1 MDRDRL
7 WRGLVQYTVIIKIMT
22 SYDWEDEGYFPTE
35 TRDLGRIRRVLVV
48 TMLLNF
54 LATGIKLAAGLLTGA
69 LSVVADALDSLFDG
83 LSNVIGLAGLYAAS
97 KPPDAEHPYGHRKFE
112 TIAAISI
119 SVLLFITGWQLLVLA
134 WERFQSDVSIEVNA
148 WVVGAMLAGML
159 IQGLTSFYELRRG
172 RELHSEVLVADALH
186 TRASILVS
194 LSVLGG
200 LGLIL
205 LGFSRADA
213 VLAAFVAIMIAKIG
227 VDILKENM
235 PVLVDQAPIDPQK
248 IAGIVREVG
257 GVETFHRVRS
267 RGAAGSAAV
276 DLHIQVSPES
286 TLEEANAVADE
297 VRRRLLALDEVSDV
311 TVHVEAHRTGSS
323 EAGQIF
329 GAIRQAAN
337 ELGLVVHEVW
347 VHSMDGKLTAELH
360 VGVNPHETLG
370 EAHAQA
376 DDLEQAIMERL
387 PQIVRVHTHLE
398 LASKDIEVAEEV
410 SDAFSD
416 FVRNEVEQ
424 AVSAVPALGYPHNIS
439 VKRSRSAGNNLF
451 ISLEATL
458 TPETPIA
465 EAHELASAVEEEIRR
480 RLRRV
485 ADVSV
490 HLEPPG
496 EA

>member
-1 MDRDRL
+1 
-7 WRGLVQYTVIIKIMT
+7 MT

-35 TRDLGRIRRVLVV
+35 TRDLARIRRVLIV

-54 LATGIKLAAGLLTGA
+54 LATGVKLAAGLLTGA

-83 LSNVIGLAGLYAAS
+83 LSNVVGLAGLVAAS

-119 SVLLFITGWQLLVLA
+119 SILLFITSWQLLVLA
-134 WERFQSDVSIEVNA
+134 WGRFQSNVGIEVNF
-148 WVVGAMLAGML
+148 WVVGAMAAAML
-159 IQGLTSFYELRRG
+159 IQGLTSYYELRQG
-172 RELHSEVLVADALH
+172 RELHSEVLVADAMH

-213 VLAAFVAIMIAKIG
+213 LLAAFVAIMIAKIG

-235 PVLVDQAPIDPQK
+235 PVLVDRAAIDPQK
-248 IAGIVREVG
+248 IASVVKEVG
-257 GVETFHRVRS
+257 GVQTFHRVRS

-297 VRRRLLALDEVSDV
+297 VRRRLLALDEVNDV
-311 TVHVEAHRTGSS
+311 TVHLEAHRDGKSNAT
-323 EAGQIF
+323 QIF
-329 GAIRQAAN
+329 SAIRHAAN
-337 ELGLVVHEVW
+337 ELGLVVHEAW
-347 VHSMDGKLTAELH
+347 VHSMDGNLTAEIH
-360 VGVNPHETLG
+360 VGVNPNATLG
-370 EAHAQA
+370 EAHIQV
-376 DDLEQAIMERL
+376 DQLERAIKERL
-387 PQIVRVHTHLE
+387 PQIVGVHTHLE
-398 LASKDIEVAEEV
+398 LASEAIQVADEV
-410 SDAFSD
+410 SDEFNK

-424 AVSAVPALGYPHNIS
+424 VVKEVPALGHPHNIV
-439 VKRSRSAGNNLF
+439 VKRNRSAGNNLF
-451 ISLEATL
+451 ISLECTL

-465 EAHELASAVEEEIRR
+465 EAHELASAVEGEIRR

-485 ADVSV
+485 AEVSV